1 MNEELF
7 TRVEQELARMAA
19 ARERATYAE
28 LTERLGIEP
37 PHQIRKLV
45 QCLEELMRRQARAGE
60 PLVSSLVASKI
71 RDGLP
76 APGFFALAAE
86 LGCYQGPESGPEA
99 RAWHDAELARVFAR
113 Y

>member
-1 MNEELF
+1 MNDF
-7 TRVEQELARMAA
+7 ARVVQELERMAA

-28 LTERLGIEP
+28 LTQRLGIEP

-45 QCLEELMRRQARAGE
+45 LCLEELMRRQARAGE
-60 PLVSSLVASKI
+60 PLLACLVASKI

-86 LGCYQGPESGPEA
+86 LGCYHGPESGPEA
-99 RAWHDAELARVFAR
+99 RAWHDAEVARVFAR